1 MIDSDAFGSAQ
12 RKPVG
17 GAPGD
22 PGDPGASVVVA
33 APASLRARV
42 RMALESAGIAVVFA
56 DDDEDWPGKQMTRR
70 ERDVLDLLGEGLGNR
85 AIAERL
91 GISDHTVK
99 FHLASIYGKLGAAT
113 RAEAVRRAFRR
124 GLLTL

>member
-1 MIDSDAFGSAQ
+1 VTD
-12 RKPVG
+12 KPFDVARSG
-17 GAPGD
+17 PAE
-22 PGDPGASVVVA
+22 SVVVA
-33 APASLRARV
+33 APPALRARV
-42 RMALESAGIAVVFA
+42 RIALEAAGIAVVFA
-56 DDDEDWPGKQMTRR
+56 DDDGWPGEQMTPR

-85 AIAERL
+85 AIAGRL

>member
-1 MIDSDAFGSAQ
+1 MSDPDS
-12 RKPVG
+12 P
-17 GAPGD
+17 
-22 PGDPGASVVVA
+22 SVIVA
-33 APASLRARV
+33 APAALRTRV
-42 RMALESAGIAVVFA
+42 REALDAAGIAVVFA
-56 DDDEDWPGKQMTRR
+56 DDEGEIPGEHMTPR
-70 ERDVLDLLGEGLGNR
+70 ERQVLDLLGEGLSNR

-99 FHLASIYGKLGAAT
+99 FHVAAVYGKLRATT

>member
-1 MIDSDAFGSAQ
+1 MIDPDS
-12 RKPVG
+12 P
-17 GAPGD
+17 
-22 PGDPGASVVVA
+22 SVIVA
-33 APASLRARV
+33 APAALRARV
-42 RMALESAGIAVVFA
+42 RDALDAAGIAVVFA
-56 DDDEDWPGKQMTRR
+56 DDEEEIPGGHMTPR
-70 ERDVLDLLGEGLGNR
+70 ERQVLDLLGEGLSNR

-99 FHLASIYGKLGAAT
+99 FHVAAVYGKLGATT

>member
-1 MIDSDAFGSAQ
+1 MIDPDS
-12 RKPVG
+12 P
-17 GAPGD
+17 
-22 PGDPGASVVVA
+22 SVIVA
-33 APASLRARV
+33 APAALRARV
-42 RMALESAGIAVVFA
+42 RDALDAAGIAVVFA
-56 DDDEDWPGKQMTRR
+56 DDEEEIPGGHMTPR
-70 ERDVLDLLGEGLGNR
+70 ERQVLDLLGDGLSNR

-99 FHLASIYGKLGAAT
+99 FHVAAVYGKLGATT

>member
-1 MIDSDAFGSAQ
+1 MTDSDDT
-12 RKPVG
+12 P
-17 GAPGD
+17 
-22 PGDPGASVVVA
+22 SVIVA
-33 APASLRARV
+33 APPALRGRV
-42 RMALESAGIAVVFA
+42 RAALEAAGITAVFA
-56 DDDEDWPGKQMTRR
+56 DDEDELPGEQMTRR
-70 ERDVLDLLGEGLGNR
+70 ERDVLALLGEGLGNR

-99 FHLASIYGKLGAAT
+99 FHVAAVYGKLGATT

>member
-1 MIDSDAFGSAQ
+1 MIDSDS
-12 RKPVG
+12 P
-17 GAPGD
+17 
-22 PGDPGASVVVA
+22 SVIVA
-33 APASLRARV
+33 APAALRARV
-42 RMALESAGIAVVFA
+42 REALDAAGIAVVFA
-56 DDDEDWPGKQMTRR
+56 DDEEEEIPGGHMTPR
-70 ERDVLDLLGEGLGNR
+70 ERQVLDLLGEGLSNR

-99 FHLASIYGKLGAAT
+99 FHVAAVYGKLGATT

>member
-1 MIDSDAFGSAQ
+1 MTDADS
-12 RKPVG
+12 P
-17 GAPGD
+17 
-22 PGDPGASVVVA
+22 SVIVA
-33 APASLRARV
+33 APAALRARV
-42 RMALESAGIAVVFA
+42 REALHAAGIAVVFA
-56 DDDEDWPGKQMTRR
+56 DDDEEVPVEHMTPR
-70 ERDVLDLLGEGLGNR
+70 ERQVLDLIGEGLSNR

-99 FHLASIYGKLGAAT
+99 FHVAAVYGKLGATT

>member
-1 MIDSDAFGSAQ
+1 MIDPDS
-12 RKPVG
+12 P
-17 GAPGD
+17 
-22 PGDPGASVVVA
+22 SVIVA
-33 APASLRARV
+33 APAALRTRV
-42 RMALESAGIAVVFA
+42 REALDAAGIAVVFA
-56 DDDEDWPGKQMTRR
+56 DDEEEIPGGHMTPR
-70 ERDVLDLLGEGLGNR
+70 ERQVLDLLGEGLSNR

-99 FHLASIYGKLGAAT
+99 FHVAAVYGKLGATT